1 MRLKFEVK
9 VREKVGPYKWVLRSK
24 FFTARNPGEARRMYR
39 GDGQVLWT
47 KKVTREKALGIG
59 SFFTLGDKLLREFA
73 EEARL
78 EKELKAKGGDV
89 KAQEELSLQSVLGV
103 KPKKFFR
110 RYYARQRRETTH

>member
-1 MRLKFEVK
+1 LRLKFEVK

-103 KPKKFFR
+103 KPKKSFR